1 MEVISEE
8 SDSEFQEHSPDCEH
22 FNLTVSKFDD
32 TSFWSSSGSTSTRWS
47 ENESNSGIK
56 ISKCF
61 HATTNLSLYYLSIRN
76 LPLQFTET
84 DLKSLAPDIQ
94 NIMLKKSK
102 NKTQAIVDF
111 SNKKILEKNFAK
123 LKYDQSIKV
132 KMLPKDTKCLI
143 LTGFNQIPSKKQL
156 KEMFQLEFE
165 IKYFSK
171 YLLIIFTDKEKALIA
186 FKNFQQNVIGNSN
199 AFAQF
204 QISYNMNF

>member
-1 MEVISEE
+1 M
-8 SDSEFQEHSPDCEH
+8 
-22 FNLTVSKFDD
+22 
-32 TSFWSSSGSTSTRWS
+32 
-47 ENESNSGIK
+47 
-56 ISKCF
+56 
-61 HATTNLSLYYLSIRN
+61 
-76 LPLQFTET
+76 
-84 DLKSLAPDIQ
+84 
-94 NIMLKKSK
+94 
-102 NKTQAIVDF
+102 
-111 SNKKILEKNFAK
+111 EKNFAK

-132 KMLPKDTKCLI
+132 KMLPNDTKCLI